1 MKDFTDNKI
10 PRIPL
15 SDIPPTLFI
24 TWQYIRKSAFS
35 KPCPM
40 GRISRL
46 SHLMRYWHIGRS
58 RKARATVAIT
68 AVQEAK
74 SIWKVRANCYMGFT
88 WLHVYRVTTRPSCRI
103 ISLVVACCHLSIL
116 FSDNQIT

>member
-10 PRIPL
+10 PRMPF
-15 SDIPPTLFI
+15 SDIPPPYSLQVGIYQKECVLGTLSKGFI
-24 TWQYIRKSAFS
+24 S
-35 KPCPM
+35 C
-40 GRISRL
+40 L

-74 SIWKVRANCYMGFT
+74 SICKVRANCYMGLS

-103 ISLVVACCHLSIL
+103 ISLVHSGMLPL
-116 FSDNQIT
+116 FYLAQ